1 MKEVINSQETT
12 RKKQQYGSPQIKIIP
27 VQAEYALLNE
37 SNHDPGAIIVP
48 PPPAPPN
55 PDDDG
60 GNG

>member
-37 SNHDPGAIIVP
+37 SNHVP
-48 PPPAPPN
+48 NTIEIPPHVKKEDE
-55 PDDDG
+55 DDDG